1 MKYLGVLLDNKL
13 NWKAHVSSLCSKLS
27 RVYGIFYKLR
37 HYIPLN
43 TLRIVYFSLVQ
54 SHLQYSLINWGRAN
68 NVTLHPL
75 EIMQNKIIRAS
86 LFCHKRTLIGNL
98 YVNFHVL
105 KLSDLIKLEYVK
117 FMYRFENNLLPVSF
131 KKYFTNLDCIH
142 AYDTRSK
149 QKSKYFL
156 PRYRTNYGKKS
167 LQYFGIKLWSEFLK
181 KLNVYLTY
189 LLKKY
194 IKTIYLICMNYLMH
208 GCLFIY
214 FSLFSLI
221 FIVYI
226 YLLIFFFLNYN
237 LSVRCRYSFLFVL
250 FHVFLFISCLL
261 TN

>member
-1 MKYLGVLLDNKL
+1 MCIL
-13 NWKAHVSSLCSKLS
+13 
-27 RVYGIFYKLR
+27 
-37 HYIPLN
+37 
-43 TLRIVYFSLVQ
+43 
-54 SHLQYSLINWGRAN
+54 SHLHYSLINWGRAN

-105 KLSDLIKLEYVK
+105 KLSDLIKLVYVK

-131 KKYFTNLDCIH
+131 KKYFTNLDCVH
-142 AYDTRSK
+142 AYDTLSK

-156 PRYRTNYGKKS
+156 PRYQTNYGKKS
-167 LQYFGIKLWSEFLK
+167 LQYFGIKLWSEIPQEIK
-181 KLNVYLTY
+181 YLSY
-189 LLKKY
+189 ISFKKY

-208 GCLFIY
+208 DCLFIY

-226 YLLIFFFLNYN
+226 YLLIFFLNYN

-250 FHVFLFISCLL
+250 FHVFFLFISCLL

>member
-1 MKYLGVLLDNKL
+1 MSQKN
-13 NWKAHVSSLCSKLS
+13 
-27 RVYGIFYKLR
+27 I
-37 HYIPLN
+37 
-43 TLRIVYFSLVQ
+43 
-54 SHLQYSLINWGRAN
+54 
-68 NVTLHPL
+68 
-75 EIMQNKIIRAS
+75 
-86 LFCHKRTLIGNL
+86 IGNL

-156 PRYRTNYGKKS
+156 PRYQTNYGKKS
-167 LQYFGIKLWSEFLK
+167 LQYFGIKLWSEIPQEI
-181 KLNVYLTY
+181 NVYLTY

-208 GCLFIY
+208 DCLFIY
-214 FSLFSLI
+214 FSLLFNFYSIHLFY
-221 FIVYI
+221 FI
-226 YLLIFFFLNYN
+226 FFLNYN

-250 FHVFLFISCLL
+250 FHVFFYLFLVY
-261 TN
+261 

>member
-1 MKYLGVLLDNKL
+1 MY
-13 NWKAHVSSLCSKLS
+13 
-27 RVYGIFYKLR
+27 
-37 HYIPLN
+37 
-43 TLRIVYFSLVQ
+43 VYFSLVQ

-156 PRYRTNYGKKS
+156 PRYQTNYGKKS
-167 LQYFGIKLWSEFLK
+167 LQYFGIKLWSEIPQEIKCLSYISFK
-181 KLNVYLTY
+181 K
-189 LLKKY
+189 
-194 IKTIYLICMNYLMH
+194 IYKNYLFD
-208 GCLFIY
+208 LY
-214 FSLFSLI
+214 ELP
-221 FIVYI
+221 
-226 YLLIFFFLNYN
+226 NA
-237 LSVRCRYSFLFVL
+237 
-250 FHVFLFISCLL
+250 
-261 TN
+261 

>member
-1 MKYLGVLLDNKL
+1 MKCNKLSVNYSKTSYMLISNKCIKPQSFKISLNNVDIKRVKYVKYLGVLLDNKL
-13 NWKAHVSSLCSKLS
+13 NWKAHVTGLCSKLS
-27 RVYGIFYKLR
+27 RVCGIFYKLR
-37 HYIPLN
+37 HYVPLN

-117 FMYRFENNLLPVSF
+117 FMYWFENNLLPVSF

-142 AYDTRSK
+142 AYDTHSK

-156 PRYRTNYGKKS
+156 PRYQTNYGKKS
-167 LQYFGIKLWSEFLK
+167 LQYFGIKLWSEIPQEIKCLS
-181 KLNVYLTY
+181 
-189 LLKKY
+189 Y
-194 IKTIYLICMNYLMH
+194 ISFKNIYINYLFD
-208 GCLFIY
+208 LY
-214 FSLFSLI
+214 ELP
-221 FIVYI
+221 
-226 YLLIFFFLNYN
+226 NA
-237 LSVRCRYSFLFVL
+237 
-250 FHVFLFISCLL
+250 
-261 TN
+261 